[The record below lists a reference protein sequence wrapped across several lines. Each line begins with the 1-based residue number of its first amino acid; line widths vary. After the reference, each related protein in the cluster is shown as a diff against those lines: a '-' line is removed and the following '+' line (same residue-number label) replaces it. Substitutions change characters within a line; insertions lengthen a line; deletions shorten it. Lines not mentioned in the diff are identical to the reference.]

1 MRGLKFVVL
10 VLTNV
15 SDLNKSMVNKSL
27 KMLDQDNLDELN
39 EISEIFY
46 LKEKSI
52 EFNTDFDNVSIDTIM
67 ISMDNVMDEVYNKVT
82 MFIGD
87 LIKRKD
93 FINVVVDTSFLGYVI
108 LEVLIKK
115 FDIVDVFL
123 VENGELKKAHP
134 CSCGSDYIGY

>member
-1 MRGLKFVVL
+1 MVL